1 VIELLTYLLDEITAG
16 AEIYYSGRIGGQY
29 LKSSFILCDDFTELT
44 SKLFLLCENP
54 AWSDRTTRGFK
65 SYHRVKVDVED
76 ALAIARGGDVAA
88 AREFHTRMR
97 SRRDRRN
104 RFFHGADLLDLN
116 VTQRMCLE
124 SYCDLLQY
132 GRLLFEKAW
141 TDAVAGSRNLETY
154 ELLFEVERRALSDPA
169 VASGLMRLLSSWPR
183 NSPGTRR
190 VGIQVAVHP
199 EDLHLRLCVINGGAV
214 LRDRLRT
221 MIVT

>member
-1 VIELLTYLLDEITAG
+1 MIELLTYLLDEITAG

-44 SKLFLLCENP
+44 SKLFLLCENA
-54 AWSDRTTRGFK
+54 AWSDRTGRGFK
-65 SYHRVKVDVED
+65 SYHRVKLDVED
-76 ALAIARGGDVAA
+76 ALTIARGGDVAA
-88 AREFHTRMR
+88 ARELHTRMR

-132 GRLLFEKAW
+132 GRLLFGTPWA
-141 TDAVAGSRNLETY
+141 DAIAGSRNLETY

-183 NSPGTRR
+183 NSSGTRR

-199 EDLHLRLCVINGGAV
+199 EDLHLRLCVINGGVV

-221 MIVT
+221 MIAT